1 MFGVFGFL
9 IIGFDI
15 VWNIKVDYEVNV
27 WFIDVYV
34 ECYCCYYN
42 LQVIVLE
49 FFLYI
54 GVNIIFQFG
63 MIGCCV
69 NFFVLQV
76 CSGVFYFCVVVVVD
90 NV

>member
-42 LQVIVLE
+42 L
-49 FFLYI
+49 
-54 GVNIIFQFG
+54 
-63 MIGCCV
+63 
-69 NFFVLQV
+69 
-76 CSGVFYFCVVVVVD
+76 
-90 NV
+90 